1 MESAGRAG
9 GKEKVSAFSVSLL
22 INSSNKDTIPPITR
36 EQLTMKSLVAA
47 ILLFLSWSVLAQ
59 QATLTRNTNL
69 RTTPSITSPV
79 IRLLRAGE
87 PVSVINPV
95 QGQFLHVRTSSGQ
108 EGWAWSK
115 NIRRP
120 IPAVNA
126 SIRKTPSPKVAFL
139 LTAPETTL
147 EDRAHTV
154 ALKAP
159 NAETHQCEDVTDF
172 ESCHKSYAEGC
183 TDSSKP
189 NTYDAFL
196 SYIKNLL
203 PSPTSSEAESVGSLN
218 SLADFQSFDKQS
230 IALELGKQKQAPFA
244 GQLADIGQ
252 GNIYTATGYIY
263 YAIVGGIETC
273 NCKLTNPL
281 DRDFHIG
288 LGFDAALAEK
298 IRDGEVTN
306 RGKNTDPE
314 VQQTSIIVEM
324 TPHYRG
330 QYHDTWTLPK
340 VQQLEGRQVKIVGQL
355 IVDNEHNTSDQ
366 NCAFDDH
373 GVSCWRGSA
382 WELHPVTQVYICTA
396 AQPCKSDSKDGWVQL
411 DALVEH

>member
-1 MESAGRAG
+1 
-9 GKEKVSAFSVSLL
+9 
-22 INSSNKDTIPPITR
+22 
-36 EQLTMKSLVAA
+36 MKSLVAV
-47 ILLFLSWSVLAQ
+47 ILLLVPSSSLAQ
-59 QATLTRNTNL
+59 QATLTHNTNL
-69 RTTPSITSPV
+69 RSAPSTSSTI
-79 IRLLRAGE
+79 IRLLPSGE
-87 PVSVINPV
+87 LVSLTSPA
-95 QGQFLHVRTSSGQ
+95 QGGFLHVRTSSGQ

-115 NIRRP
+115 NVQK
-120 IPAVNA
+120 AVSSVNA
-126 SIRKTPSPKVAFL
+126 SIRKVPASKGAFL
-139 LTAPETTL
+139 LAEPRIIL

-159 NAETHQCEDVTDF
+159 NVETHQCEDVTDY

-203 PSPTSSEAESVGSLN
+203 PTPDSSEAESVGSLN
-218 SLADFQSFDKQS
+218 SLANFQAFDKQS
-230 IALELGKQKQAPFA
+230 IALGIGKQKQVPFA

-252 GNIYTATGYIY
+252 GNFYTATGYIY
-263 YAIVGGIETC
+263 YAIVGGVETC
-273 NCKLTNPL
+273 NCKLTNPT

-288 LGFDAALAEK
+288 LGFDPSLAEK
-298 IRDGEVTN
+298 IRNGEVTN
-306 RGKNTDPE
+306 KGKNTDPE
-314 VQQTSIIVEM
+314 VQQTSVIVEM

-330 QYHDTWTLPK
+330 QYHDAWTLPK

-355 IVDNEHNTSDQ
+355 IVDNEHNTTDQ

-373 GVSCWRGSA
+373 GDSCWRGSA
-382 WELHPVTQVYICTA
+382 WELHPVTQVYVCTA
-396 AQPCKSDSKDGWVQL
+396 AQPCESASKEGWVQL